1 MMKFALALVLALS
14 IAGCAAAPSPFAG
27 ADPADPAALVPQ
39 QQYRSALA
47 TYASR
52 RPVEPS
58 GWPGTNEKIAPQP
71 RTTP

>member
-1 MMKFALALVLALS
+1 MMKIALALVLALS
-14 IAGCAAAPSPFAG
+14 IAGCAAAPPFAG
-27 ADPADPAALVPQ
+27 PDPANPAAAVPG

>member
-1 MMKFALALVLALS
+1 MKIALALALALS
-14 IAGCAAAPSPFAG
+14 VAGCTAAPPPFAG
-27 ADPADPAALVPQ
+27 PDPADPAALVARQP
-39 QQYRSALA
+39 YRSALA

-71 RTTP
+71 KTTP